1 LCDKCAEKWSY
12 GHKCAT
18 SVQLHAIQELWDLMS
33 EEKDDPVYDTYES
46 SDQPAQLCVS
56 LSEAAVN
63 GTEAPRS
70 MRLVGT
76 IQGQEVLILVDS
88 GSSHTFI
95 SSTLA
100 AQLSGSSV
108 LHSDLWVKVA
118 NGATVCCTSQFRE
131 AKWEVQGYEF
141 TSDFK
146 VILLQHYDAGL

>member
-18 SVQLHAIQELWDLMS
+18 LQLHAIQELWDLMS

-76 IQGQEVLILVDS
+76 IQGQEVLILVTQ
-88 GSSHTFI
+88 GAPI
-95 SSTLA
+95 R
-100 AQLSGSSV
+100 SSV
-108 LHSDLWVKVA
+108 LHWLHNCLGVLFC
-118 NGATVCCTSQFRE
+118 TVIY
-131 AKWEVQGYEF
+131 G
-141 TSDFK
+141 
-146 VILLQHYDAGL
+146 